1 MYDSYVVFV
10 IVFQNLEN
18 YITNILEFVVHRYY
32 NNPTVRE
39 KALSKIPLELLKE
52 NAQQNLMNNDPEISL
67 LRELMCWFTT
77 FFKWI
82 DTPECSNCGAPR
94 TVMTGYSNEP
104 DHLIQTNRVEVNF
117 IMLMNLFLLARD
129 FNYLLIHF
137 L

>member
-52 NAQQNLMNNDPEISL
+52 NAQQNLMNNDRSILSSEEILIVAAVIL
-67 LRELMCWFTT
+67 L
-77 FFKWI
+77 
-82 DTPECSNCGAPR
+82 S
-94 TVMTGYSNEP
+94 
-104 DHLIQTNRVEVNF
+104 
-117 IMLMNLFLLARD
+117 
-129 FNYLLIHF
+129 HF
-137 L
+137 QFVV